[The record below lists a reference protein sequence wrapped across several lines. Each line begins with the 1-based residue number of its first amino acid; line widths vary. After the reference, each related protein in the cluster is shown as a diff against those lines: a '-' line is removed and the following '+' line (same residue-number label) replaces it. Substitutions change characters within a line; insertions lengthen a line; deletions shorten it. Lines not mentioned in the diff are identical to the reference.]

1 MARHLFIGNGGAATI
16 SNGLAADTGIALQA
30 DDHAAFA
37 ASSETVKTSPRFRV
51 LQGTA
56 GANIASPWISG
67 HNIISVTG
75 SAYVAPSAYT
85 VTDTV
90 AGTADNAGTL
100 ELKFI
105 WKNAPS
111 PTFFNLSIATAAEA
125 HTAADATIKAAYE
138 AAILPDW
145 LNPTCNASDP
155 DVLVFSGALRGDV
168 AQGGNVWEFEPAVI
182 DLIVVSFDGGTQT
195 HTASATAGATGNGSG
210 QQIVKLEEELRGV
223 QYGYYDRL
231 KLPNT
236 PALTAVAANTYDT
249 IRIVATKDGSTT
261 SAINGV
267 DNLIDVTIAMKVIAS
282 DALLDALHTALNSYT
297 GSVGFLAVTAG
308 S

>member
-1 MARHLFIGNGGAATI
+1 MARHLLVSDGGTAGI
-16 SNGLAADTGIALQA
+16 SGGIAADNSIALQA
-30 DDHAAFA
+30 EDAAIFA
-37 ASSETVKTSPRFRV
+37 DNETFGTSNSFRI
-51 LQGTA
+51 LQGTG
-56 GANIASPWISG
+56 GANIATPWING
-67 HNIISVTG
+67 KNIISVT
-75 SAYVAPSAYT
+75 AQPYVAPAAYT

-145 LNPTCNASDP
+145 LNPTCDASAGATAI
-155 DVLVFSGALRGDV
+155 FSGAIRGDV
-168 AQGGNVWEFEPAVI
+168 AQSGNVWEFEPAVI

-195 HTASATAGATGNGSG
+195 HTASATAGAAGNGG
-210 QQIVKLEEELRGV
+210 GHDIVKLEEDLRGI
-223 QYGYYDRL
+223 QYGFYDRL

-236 PALTAVAANTYDT
+236 PALTATATNTYDL

-267 DNLIDVTIAMKVIAS
+267 DNLIDVTLAMKVIS
-282 DALLDALHTALNSYT
+282 GDALLDALQTKLNAYTASL
-297 GSVGFLAVTAG
+297 GFAG
-308 S
+308 VDGGA